1 MSFEEF
7 QEFQELQEQLER
19 AQKEQE
25 QKEKLQKE
33 DKIDDFGFSK
43 VLEERQKHKDSLRRR
58 LEILKFSESEIEK
71 LFKIISKAEIEM
83 EEIKAKFDYKAKIR
97 GSGYKLQQDL
107 IAIQKKMKEDFDKEF
122 SKIIEKKKKK

>member
-7 QEFQELQEQLER
+7 QEFQEQLER

-25 QKEKLQKE
+25 QKEMLQKPE
-33 DKIDDFGFSK
+33 QIDDFGFSK
-43 VLEERQKHKDSLRRR
+43 VLDERQKHKDSLRRR
-58 LEILKFSESEIEK
+58 LEIQKFSENEIDK

-83 EEIKAKFDYKAKIR
+83 EEVKSKFDYKAKIR
-97 GSGYKLQQDL
+97 GSGVKLQQDL

-122 SKIIEKKKKK
+122 KKIIEKKRSK